1 MCLSR
6 NFFLG
11 FFVFVISSFL
21 FGNESSSDLK
31 DKQNYNICPES
42 DKDCMGVCGGRAVLD
57 LYDGCIL
64 PDVDRDDDYSYYE
77 IPFQWQSGADTNV
90 SLSDERNYAIANVI
104 ISET

>member
-57 LYDGCIL
+57 SYDGCIL
-64 PDVDRDDDYSYYE
+64 PDVDRDDDYSYYDPSKYE
-77 IPFQWQSGADTNV
+77 FPDYYDYEYDENLDFYDEDESGV
-90 SLSDERNYAIANVI
+90 
-104 ISET
+104 